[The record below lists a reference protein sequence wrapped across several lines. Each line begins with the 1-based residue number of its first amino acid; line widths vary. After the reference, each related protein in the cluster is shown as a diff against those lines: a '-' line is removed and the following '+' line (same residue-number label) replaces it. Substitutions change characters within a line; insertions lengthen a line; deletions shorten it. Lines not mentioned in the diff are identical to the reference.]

1 MACQGVRRH
10 DSHVRCSVLSK
21 ECRGRDRLESLSAS
35 LPDRILGYFGNLT
48 DDFATG
54 GRIEGDDGLNI
65 EAHLGV
71 CTEWESVPAVRGKGI
86 G

>member
-1 MACQGVRRH
+1 VCGGTIAMFGVPCCQG
-10 DSHVRCSVLSK
+10 SA
-21 ECRGRDRLESLSAS
+21 GARDRLESLSAS

-65 EAHLGV
+65 ETHLGV